1 MKIKNYIIGLSA
13 MAIVAG
19 IFMGTTGCTK
29 TYSTATDT
37 TGVITQTSQSLTD
50 YLKNNYA
57 FSIFYTGLQR
67 IGLDKQLTDDKKFT
81 LLLPDNDA
89 FARAGISVDSVMAMD
104 TALLRKWLS
113 YHIVQG
119 SIKYADIPQTVDNV
133 YYTIDGSKIFFSK
146 QILVGTSTSTV
157 NTQKFLHINGDT
169 VNNFDIQASNG
180 YIQVLNRPLPAPIDG
195 SLQDYI
201 NANLGT
207 YSLFK
212 QALQKFNLWDSL
224 KNTSQVMTLFAPTNS
239 AFKFT
244 DPMSGK
250 FYNVTTD
257 SIAHW
262 DSTKIPQAV
271 LGIYFMPSRFFA
283 TDLTDIP
290 STNGSTGYVYNVLP
304 GQTGYLSI
312 MPFYQYFSG
321 ALLNT
326 SYKVTYTGTA
336 SLSSPMN
343 MITKNGNCV
352 IQPLSR
358 IILIP

>member
-19 IFMGTTGCTK
+19 IVMGTTGCTK

-37 TGVITQTSQSLTD
+37 TGVITQTSQSLID

-67 IGLDKQLTDDKKFT
+67 VGLDKQLTNDGKFT

-89 FARAGISVDSVMAMD
+89 FARAGISVDSVMTMD
-104 TALLRKWLS
+104 TTLLRKWLS

-119 SIKYADIPQTVDNV
+119 SIKYSDIPQTVDNI

-146 QILVGTSTSTV
+146 QILVGTTGVV
-157 NTQKFLHINGDT
+157 NTQPFLHINGDT
-169 VNNFDIQASNG
+169 VNSFDLQASNG
-180 YIQVLNRPLPAPIDG
+180 YIQVLNRPLPAPIEG

-239 AFKFT
+239 AF
-244 DPMSGK
+244 
-250 FYNVTTD
+250 NVVNQSTGTHIIV
-257 SIAHW
+257 STGTIAQW
-262 DSTKIPQAV
+262 DSTVIPQAV
-271 LGIYFMPSRFFA
+271 FGIYFMPSRFFV

-290 STNGSTGYVYNVLP
+290 SGSTSYVYNILP

-312 MPFYQYFSG
+312 LPIYKTFSG
-321 ALLNT
+321 ALLNS
-326 SYKVTYTGTA
+326 SYKVKYATSA
-336 SLSSPMN
+336 SILPPMN

-352 IQPLSR
+352 IQPLNQL
-358 IILIP
+358 ILIP